1 MQKILSVLKNNK
13 ITPEMLTREM
23 VDVFFYKIFV
33 TTSQE
38 LIFTI
43 NASHNLTTEELIEKR
58 DEVINYD
65 SIYESEIR
73 DMHSRFKTLIKYK
86 VVLV

>member
-1 MQKILSVLKNNK
+1 MQKILSVVKNNK

-23 VDVFFYKIFV
+23 VDVFFYKIFA

-43 NASHNLTTEELIEKR
+43 NASHNLTTEELIEKKMR
-58 DEVINYD
+58 L
-65 SIYESEIR
+65 
-73 DMHSRFKTLIKYK
+73 LIMTPFTNQR
-86 VVLV
+86 